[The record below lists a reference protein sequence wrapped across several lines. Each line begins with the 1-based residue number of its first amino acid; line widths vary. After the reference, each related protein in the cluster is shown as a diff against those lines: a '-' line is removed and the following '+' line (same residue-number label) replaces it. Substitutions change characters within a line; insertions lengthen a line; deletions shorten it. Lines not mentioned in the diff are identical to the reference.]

1 MEGAVRRLI
10 ANFAADESGATSI
23 EYAIIAA
30 GICIAIIAAVQ
41 TLGTTLGTRYS
52 DINTSLK

>member
-1 MEGAVRRLI
+1 MRRLI